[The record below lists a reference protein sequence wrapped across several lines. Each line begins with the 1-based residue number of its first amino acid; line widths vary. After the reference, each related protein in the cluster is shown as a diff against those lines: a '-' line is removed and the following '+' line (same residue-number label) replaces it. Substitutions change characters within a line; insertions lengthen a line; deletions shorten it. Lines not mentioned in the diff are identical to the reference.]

1 MRELVQKSW
10 KRKLADREVSP
21 TRSQPGIRV
30 ILDFKLIC
38 SPPGEL
44 GGHMIGVDNQMV
56 PTQGGEVQ
64 LRGESHPDRF
74 MFDDQR
80 RIVFLILGK
89 QNSKTC
95 AK

>member
-1 MRELVQKSW
+1 
-10 KRKLADREVSP
+10 
-21 TRSQPGIRV
+21 
-30 ILDFKLIC
+30 
-38 SPPGEL
+38 
-44 GGHMIGVDNQMV
+44 MIGVDNQMV

-80 RIVFLILGK
+80 RIVFLILDK
-89 QNSKTC
+89 ENSKTC

>member
-1 MRELVQKSW
+1 MRELVQKSLR
-10 KRKLADREVSP
+10 RKLADHEVSP

-44 GGHMIGVDNQMV
+44 GGHMIGVDNQTV
-56 PTQGGEVQ
+56 PTQGGEAQ

-74 MFDDQR
+74 MFDDLR
-80 RIVFLILGK
+80 RKLY
-89 QNSKTC
+89 S
-95 AK
+95 